1 MSYTDIHYYL
11 HYLGIAAYK
20 DDALMVLGIKEQKDV
35 SIPGNL
41 SSMTT
46 DSWWILTDGEKKGTN
61 KRTMIGTIVTSHL
74 NMFL

>member
-46 DSWWILTDGEKKGTN
+46 DS
-61 KRTMIGTIVTSHL
+61 
-74 NMFL
+74 